1 MVREQ
6 AWKSRTKKKQIE
18 TTTAL
23 LANQTDEKMCVMQLI
38 NQTISE
44 TVQVVCL
51 MVAQVSFI
59 CLWAI

>member
-6 AWKSRTKKKQIE
+6 AWKSRTKKTKQQQRRQ
-18 TTTAL
+18 A
-23 LANQTDEKMCVMQLI
+23 ANQTDEKMCVMQLI

-59 CLWAI
+59 CLWVI